1 MEKTTIIDYPEMGI
15 NHLTKSFST
24 SMNNDSDTYICDCPT
39 SGMFRVMHRGSC
51 VAIFNY
57 CGEDESGF
65 FTKKQAK
72 KLANKLARKIENS
85 TTIKTKKGFK
95 LLKRERNNNDQR

>member
-1 MEKTTIIDYPEMGI
+1 MTDTLNITTVDDPIAG
-15 NHLTKSFST
+15 F
-24 SMNNDSDTYICDCPT
+24 
-39 SGMFRVMHRGSC
+39 FRVMLEDCC
-51 VAIFNY
+51 VAAFYY
-57 CGEDESGF
+57 CKEGEGGH

-72 KLANKLARKIENS
+72 KLTEKLVRKIENS

>member
-1 MEKTTIIDYPEMGI
+1 
-15 NHLTKSFST
+15 
-24 SMNNDSDTYICDCPT
+24 MNNDSDTYICDCPT

-72 KLANKLARKIENS
+72 KLTEKLVRKIENS

-95 LLKRERNNNDQR
+95 LKRNNNDQRQSKNFRE

>member
-1 MEKTTIIDYPEMGI
+1 MTDTLNITTIDDPDIGFFWVLLE
-15 NHLTKSFST
+15 N
-24 SMNNDSDTYICDCPT
+24 C
-39 SGMFRVMHRGSC
+39 C
-51 VAIFNY
+51 VATFYY
-57 CGEDESGF
+57 CKEGEGGH

-72 KLANKLARKIENS
+72 KLTEKLVRKIEKS

>member
-1 MEKTTIIDYPEMGI
+1 MT
-15 NHLTKSFST
+15 
-24 SMNNDSDTYICDCPT
+24 DTLNITVVDDPVTGFFWVLLENC
-39 SGMFRVMHRGSC
+39 C

-57 CGEDESGF
+57 CREDESGF

-72 KLANKLARKIENS
+72 KLAIKLARKIEKS
-85 TTIKTKKGFK
+85 TIIETEKGFK